1 MMQSFQFNPLLMSI
15 LHIIMNYRV
24 GVLITCI
31 RYQIFYRAFNMTLDF
46 QVSSIWAIF
55 SMDFVIEYFTFQI
68 YVVKF
73 PVILSMDEHPTHN
86 NEKFGG
92 SLIKI
97 KQLLSILQ
105 GF

>member
-1 MMQSFQFNPLLMSI
+1 
-15 LHIIMNYRV
+15 
-24 GVLITCI
+24 
-31 RYQIFYRAFNMTLDF
+31 
-46 QVSSIWAIF
+46 
-55 SMDFVIEYFTFQI
+55 MDFVIEYFTFQI
-68 YVVKF
+68 SVVKF
-73 PVILSMDEHPTHN
+73 SVILSMDEHPTHN